1 MKRATLIK
9 FCMAAMLVVASVVLY
24 AQAPPPPPA
33 PGHDTDQPAPLGSGL
48 AVLAT
53 LGMAY
58 GAAKLYRARKKAGK

>member
-9 FCMAAMLVVASVVLY
+9 FCMFVLLVVATVEIH
-24 AQAPPPPPA
+24 AIAPPPPPP
-33 PGHDTDQPAPLGSGL
+33 PGHPSDHEAPLGSGL

-58 GAAKLYRARKKAGK
+58 GAAKLYRARRKK